1 MHHHPARAVAL
12 VRAARLRLRVDA
24 ARFDTRIA
32 GL

>member
-12 VRAARLRLRVDA
+12 VRAARLHVVDDA
-24 ARFDTRIA
+24 ARFRTGIA

>member
-12 VRAARLRLRVDA
+12 VRGARLHVVVDA
-24 ARFDTRIA
+24 AGFGTGIA